1 VGVSLKKKELLKV
14 VLCGGIRKEDTTKLG
29 VVSVVL
35 ITYDRDLAQEKMQ
48 ELIVKHPENCYMVYS
63 VPEDMDLTMLA
74 QYPSMAIT
82 KEDLE

>member
-1 VGVSLKKKELLKV
+1 MNKKDLLKV
-14 VLCGGIRKEDTTKLG
+14 VLCGGVRKEDEKKVG

-48 ELIVKHPENCYMVYS
+48 ELIVKHPENCYMVYT
-63 VPEDMDLTMLA
+63 VPEDMDLTILA

>member
-1 VGVSLKKKELLKV
+1 MELEKKTKKKV
-14 VLCGGIRKEDTTKLG
+14 G

-48 ELIVKHPENCYMVYS
+48 ELIVKHPENCYMVYT
-63 VPEDMDLTMLA
+63 VPEDMDLTILA

>member
-1 VGVSLKKKELLKV
+1 MKKKELLKV

>member
-1 VGVSLKKKELLKV
+1 MGVSLKKKELLKV

-82 KEDLE
+82 KEDVE

>member
-1 VGVSLKKKELLKV
+1 MKKKELLKV

-35 ITYDRDLAQEKMQ
+35 ITYDCDLAQEKMQ

>member
-1 VGVSLKKKELLKV
+1 MKKKELLKV
-14 VLCGGIRKEDTTKLG
+14 VLGGGVRKEAEKKVG

-48 ELIVKHPENCYMVYS
+48 ELIVKHPENCYMVYT
-63 VPEDMDLTMLA
+63 VPEDMDLTILA

>member
-1 VGVSLKKKELLKV
+1 MTKTELLKV